1 MMSGR
6 LQSLVG
12 GVIFAIALLLSMF
25 IPTSGSGVART
36 ASDHGGSAVSAVG
49 MYYGAI
55 ALSRVDGAVGWSY
68 DYRSKAA
75 AGKAALRECKQ
86 SSTVPWSCRKIVWV
100 RNGCVALAVR
110 WNDNGTIGSYAWG
123 VASNKASAYRK
134 ALNKCGYGCQR
145 RAWTCTTR

>member
-6 LQSLVG
+6 LQSLIG
-12 GVIFAIALLLSMF
+12 GAILAVALLLAML
-25 IPTSGSGVART
+25 IPAAGAGVSRTISGPSI
-36 ASDHGGSAVSAVG
+36 SG

-68 DYRSKAA
+68 DYGTKAT
-75 AGKAALRECKQ
+75 AGKAALRECKKA
-86 SSTVPWSCRKIVWV
+86 STVPWSCRKIVWV

-110 WNDNGTIGSYAWG
+110 WNDNGTIGRYAWG
-123 VASNKASAYRK
+123 VASNKATAYSK

>member
-1 MMSGR
+1 
-6 LQSLVG
+6 LP
-12 GVIFAIALLLSMF
+12 IALLLSMLV
-25 IPTSGSGVART
+25 PTSGSGVART
-36 ASDHGGSAVSAVG
+36 VSDHTRSSVSAVM

-68 DYRSKAA
+68 DCGSKAA

-86 SSTVPWSCRKIVWV
+86 ASTVLVVPEDRVGARRLWGAGGPLERQRAI
-100 RNGCVALAVR
+100 GC
-110 WNDNGTIGSYAWG
+110 YAWG
-123 VASNKASAYRK
+123 VESNKASAYRK